1 MVRKAGKLNLGGFWD
16 AATEAYGEG
25 REEWAKAYREGR
37 KAQGLAEDAP
47 RWDEMTGAYP
57 TGIRAT
63 ELIQDL
69 TGRGKDKKSRDN
81 RVIRE
86 G

>member
-1 MVRKAGKLNLGGFWD
+1 MAIRKPRGFAGFFD
-16 AATEAYGEG
+16 AASEAYGEG

-37 KAQGLAEDAP
+37 KENNLTEDAA

-63 ELIQDL
+63 ELIQEL
-69 TGRGKDKKSRDN
+69 TGRGKDKKS
-81 RVIRE
+81 
-86 G
+86 